1 MLHVHNKESC
11 EVVILSL
18 NGKYM
23 TPSSLF
29 LERGG
34 GWFVGDIEGLNLKKF
49 ALCRSVQQVTVLYTA
64 EQRHI
69 SRDKIW

>member
-11 EVVILSL
+11 EVVIFSL

-29 LERGG
+29 LEKGGG
-34 GWFVGDIEGLNLKKF
+34 GWLVGDIEGLNLKKI
-49 ALCRSVQQVTVLYTA
+49 RIV
-64 EQRHI
+64 
-69 SRDKIW
+69 